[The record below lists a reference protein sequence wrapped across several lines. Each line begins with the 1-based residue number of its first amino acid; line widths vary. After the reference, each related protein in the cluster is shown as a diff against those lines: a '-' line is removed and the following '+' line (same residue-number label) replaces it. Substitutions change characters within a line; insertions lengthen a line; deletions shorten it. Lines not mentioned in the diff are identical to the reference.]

1 MSSGAFYMEDFMDFD
16 IKPNKPTRQD
26 SMMPQTLE
34 QLIKKYKLD
43 SMWDEIQKLVSELLQ
58 HADFI
63 RAGTLTGDRI
73 KGGTLT
79 LGGENN
85 VNGELKVL
93 DKDGN
98 GIARISKEGFV
109 LENGT
114 QLIGANGVLSNL
126 QFGQY
131 EWKNVGYSTDYFET
145 GIGEY
150 LYVNIPIFIPENFNI
165 ESAKVTLHHSP
176 VKWAYDST
184 VVWGYCRNLK
194 LYIKEENGSYYK
206 SVQLNSEMIP
216 ENDLITNEITNAFGS
231 NGFTASQPS
240 NSSHVMQSK
249 VSIDIKSYLKTNKN
263 IVLQIRSGNTIPVL
277 NPDIP
282 GTGIMGIYQ
291 RNYLSQTG
299 KVKAVV
305 DIVGKMK

>member
-1 MSSGAFYMEDFMDFD
+1 MDFD

-43 SMWDEIQKLVSELLQ
+43 SMWDEIQKLVTELLQ

-73 KGGTLT
+73 RGGTLT
-79 LGGENN
+79 LGGEDN
-85 VNGELKVL
+85 VNGELRVL
-93 DKDGN
+93 DKDGD
-98 GIARISKEGFV
+98 GIARISKEGFI

-131 EWKNVGYSTDYFET
+131 DWKRVGYSTDYFPYPV
-145 GIGEY
+145 GEY
-150 LYVNIPIFIPENFNI
+150 LYVNIPIFIPQNFDI
-165 ESAKVTLHHSP
+165 ESAKVTLCHSP
-176 VKWAYDST
+176 VRWAYSST

-194 LYIKEENGSYYK
+194 LYIREEGSNYFQD
-206 SVQLNSEMIP
+206 VQLSSEMAP
-216 ENDLITNEITNAFGS
+216 ENDLIATEITNAFGT
-231 NGFTASQPS
+231 NGFTASQP
-240 NSSHVMQSK
+240 NDSSHVTQSK

-263 IVLQIRSGNTIPVL
+263 IVLQIRSGNTIPAL
-277 NPDIP
+277 NSDI
-282 GTGIMGIYQ
+282 GNTYQ
-291 RNYLSQTG
+291 RNYLNQTG
-299 KVKAVV
+299 NVKAIV